1 MKSNIALIGFMGTG
15 KTAVGQILAAKLKL
29 KFVET
34 DALIKEQSGKSIP
47 QVFAESGEIGFRELE
62 IDATKKAAKGEKTV
76 IACGGGL
83 VLNRIN
89 VDRIRQNAIIVYLTA
104 SPKETLRRISREAG
118 QRPLLDVENP
128 LEAIRDMVKFRRPF
142 YERAG
147 DITVNTNGLTPEEVA
162 GEIVEKIREDAS
174 FNR

>member
-29 KFVET
+29 KFIET

-47 QVFAESGEIGFRELE
+47 QIFAKSGEIGFRELE
-62 IDATKKAAKGEKTV
+62 IAATKKAATEKKTV

-89 VDRIRQNAIIVYLTA
+89 IERLRQNAIIVYLTA

-142 YERAG
+142 YERAA
-147 DITVNTNGLTPEEVA
+147 DITVNTNGMTPEGVA
-162 GEIVEKIREDAS
+162 NDIIRTIRENAS
-174 FNR
+174 LNR